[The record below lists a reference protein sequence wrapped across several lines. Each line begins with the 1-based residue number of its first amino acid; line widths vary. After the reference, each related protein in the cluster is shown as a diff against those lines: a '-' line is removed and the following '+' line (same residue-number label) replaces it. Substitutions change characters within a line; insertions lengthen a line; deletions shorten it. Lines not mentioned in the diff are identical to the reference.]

1 MKQKHLETIFLS
13 LAIAIK
19 YLFLYYIYFQA
30 KTLTPREDAW
40 AHTYMIVTTVKYGP
54 LNVPWKY
61 PPLFIWL
68 WSIPLYITGLH
79 TVQQVIQY
87 VVALGFINTALATI
101 AYYHMAKKLTKN
113 FPQAALA
120 TLIWLFISGFSW
132 TYLLFNPPKEPRIP
146 WLIPFYTTD
155 KEYLTLI
162 YKIWKLYG
170 TYSGAV
176 HTSTCTDGHILA
188 RLLALTLLFTGITTY
203 INALQQKKTKHII
216 LTAIIYT
223 LITAGHLI
231 EAPPFALAITTLIIL
246 YKPDKKTIKQT
257 LTTATTASIIS
268 LLILQVNRPEY
279 ISLGTTI
286 AYHLVCFSYPIGVIL
301 GITINK
307 TLSTLKKLSEKQINI
322 TKHKKTLIK
331 AALATAIYI
340 YGLSII
346 AFHILI
352 NKKQGIYLVY
362 YTHWYTYTIE
372 WGFTG
377 LFALITLIAVFP
389 QITEKTPLSI
399 KFPITYIAFLL
410 TLLTTLNTINYHI
423 TFIMY
428 PFPIEP
434 VLFHPF
440 LAIIASHIILLSKNK
455 KTKHLLYIIIFLF
468 FAFGSI
474 DNLLSAKYWQIV
486 NGRLCFSTITL
497 NQPEYQLLNY
507 LLKQKPPNAKI
518 LTPYPWHHPLSYITM
533 LAGYDVP
540 SRVHIY
546 LYWSVNSTKEL
557 SIIWSSQPVDYV
569 LTAKKYSTPSSGV
582 GKLLNKTKIILKNQ
596 EYTLYKVPQ
605 HISNKI
611 NIPKNIIFT
620 TKLSFNGNIQA
631 ETVNGRI
638 YYKGYGKIIPFT
650 NKKIYLI
657 VNKEKYIIEARN
669 INITIKGTTVLHNI
683 ASLKN
688 LGRRAIIDDNAT
700 LIGELEFTIKYTT
713 NTSIYLG
720 NVKFKGIIKFCHIMP
735 HLTLQEKVKH
745 YARTRWI
752 SPVEAIT
759 YKYGKMW
766 TTLYIV
772 ILEAIMLLAKRPKI
786 TILILYENKQT

>member
-176 HTSTCTDGHILA
+176 HTPTCTDGHILV

-257 LTTATTASIIS
+257 LLTAVIASIIA
-268 LLILQVNRPEY
+268 LLILSVNTPKFASIGMALSY
-279 ISLGTTI
+279 
-286 AYHLVCFSYPIGVIL
+286 YPVCLSYPLGVIL
-301 GITINK
+301 GFLIMKALSATRKSLNAYKIIKKIN
-307 TLSTLKKLSEKQINI
+307 NI
-322 TKHKKTLIK
+322 LVKSVLFI
-331 AALATAIYI
+331 IPYI

-352 NKKQGIYLVY
+352 CKNQGIYLNY
-362 YTHWYTYTIE
+362 YPQWYMYPIE
-372 WGFTG
+372 WGFIG
-377 LFALITLIAVFP
+377 LFALIALVIKL
-389 QITEKTPLSI
+389 KTSKKVEDSI
-399 KFPITYIAFLL
+399 KFSIVYLIFMLIL
-410 TLLTTLNTINYHI
+410 INILNIMNYHLS
-423 TFIMY
+423 FIMY
-428 PFPIEP
+428 PFPIQP
-434 VLFHPF
+434 VLFYPF
-440 LAIIASHIILLSKNK
+440 LAIIASHIIFLFKIR
-455 KTKHLLYIIIFLF
+455 KTKYILYILLFLF
-468 FAFGSI
+468 FTFGSI
-474 DNLLSAKYWQIV
+474 DNLISANYWRIV
-486 NGRLCFSTITL
+486 NGRLCFSAITL
-497 NQPEYQLLNY
+497 NEPEYQLLNY

-518 LTPYPWHHPLSYITM
+518 LTLYPWHNPLSYMTM
-533 LAGYDVP
+533 LAGYNVP
-540 SRVHIY
+540 PEPHIH
-546 LYWSVNSTKEL
+546 LYWHINNTKEL
-557 SIIWSSQPVDYV
+557 NVIWASEPVDYILV
-569 LTAKKYSTPSSGV
+569 AKKHSIPIKGI
-582 GKLLNKTKIILKNQ
+582 GKILNNTSITFKNQ
-596 EYTLYKVPQ
+596 EYILYTIPQ
-605 HISNKI
+605 
-611 NIPKNIIFT
+611 NIINKT
-620 TKLSFNGNIQA
+620 SIKLSREITRISKLSFEGSISTKIDSQ
-631 ETVNGRI
+631 I
-638 YYKGYGKIIPFT
+638 SIYKGYGKILSLNET
-650 NKKIYLI
+650 AALLI
-657 VNKEKYIIEARN
+657 INKEKYIILPVNA
-669 INITIKGTTVLHNI
+669 TIVVRGVVI
-683 ASLKN
+683 FYDIVSFKN
-688 LGRRAIIDDNAT
+688 FQRVSIIDDNAT
-700 LIGELEFTIKYTT
+700 LRGYLKFVIKYSS
-713 NTSIYLG
+713 NTSLYLEDIIFQG
-720 NVKFKGIIKFCHIMP
+720 KIKFCHIMP
-735 HLTLQEKVKH
+735 HLTLQEKIRY
-745 YARTRWI
+745 YAQTRWI
-752 SPVEAIT
+752 SLIEAIT
-759 YKYGKMW
+759 HKYGMMW
-766 TTLYIV
+766 TTLYI
-772 ILEAIMLLAKRPKI
+772 IALEVLKLIKRLPRMSVLFLLRK
-786 TILILYENKQT
+786 